1 MTPAHILLLNF
12 HPEGN
17 LGAELRATLETSLG
31 PGGQLRQLSFAGLDE
46 APREALAP
54 PGADGFEPN
63 LVFLVLAA
71 GQLDEACG
79 LLRALKRGEAAAPT
93 IVAAETCEPGVM
105 LRLLQNGASD
115 FITPPVSPAATLPR
129 VWRLLEQMGR
139 RDDLTQAL
147 KEKIGLKRL
156 VGQSSNFLA
165 EIKKIPLV
173 ARCDG
178 RVLITGET
186 GTGKELCARAIHY
199 LSPRRAKP
207 FVPVNCGAIP
217 VELVENELFGHERGA
232 YTGATAAQH
241 GLIQE
246 AEGGTLFLDEIDCL
260 PLLAQTKLLR
270 FLQEREYR
278 PLGSARARGA
288 DVRVIAAANVGL
300 EEAVRSGRMRSD
312 LYYRLNIVPLVLPPL
327 RERREDIPLLA
338 HHFLAQYAAE
348 FDRPFTGLAPDAL
361 RKLVLH
367 DWPGNVRELEHAVE
381 RAVMLCETPPLLA
394 AANISLPGDDLYVTD
409 DESFQQAKARVVAQF
424 ERSYIQR
431 LLISCHGNITD
442 AARAA
447 RKNRRA
453 FWQLIRK
460 HRIDVARFKMGTS

>member
-1 MTPAHILLLNF
+1 MTSAHILLLNF
-12 HPEGN
+12 HPQGT
-17 LGAELRATLETSLG
+17 LGAELRATLEASLDA
-31 PGGQLRQLSFAGLDE
+31 GGQLRQLSFAGLDE
-46 APREALAP
+46 APRASLVAA
-54 PGADGFEPN
+54 GADGFEPN
-63 LVFLVLAA
+63 LVILVLAA
-71 GQLDEACG
+71 GQLPEACE
-79 LLRALKRGEAAAPT
+79 LLRALERAGRRAAPV

-129 VWRLLEQMGR
+129 VWRLLEQSAR
-139 RDDLTQAL
+139 RDITQAL

-199 LSPRRAKP
+199 LSPRRTKP

-232 YTGATAAQH
+232 FTGANAAQP

-278 PLGSARARGA
+278 PLGSARTRGA

-300 EEAVRSGRMRSD
+300 EEAVQAGRMRSD

-327 RERREDIPLLA
+327 RDRREDIPLLA
-338 HHFLAQYAAE
+338 QHFLAQYAAE
-348 FDRPFTGLAPDAL
+348 FARPFTGLAPDAL
-361 RKLVLH
+361 GKLVLYH
-367 DWPGNVRELEHAVE
+367 WPGNVRELEHAIE

-394 AANISLPGDDLYVTD
+394 GANISLPGDEFFAPDE
-409 DESFQQAKARVVAQF
+409 ESFRQAKARVVAQF

-431 LLISCHGNITD
+431 LLLSCHGNIAE

-447 RKNRRA
+447 RKDRRA

-460 HRIDVARFKMGTS
+460 HRIDVGRFKMGTS